1 MSMSFVI
8 IDVDIQPKDDIMY
21 NKIKVSVR
29 NLIEFVLRSGDI
41 DNSFMSMSR
50 AVDGTKAHQK
60 VQKSYGLEYKPEVTL
75 KHSINY
81 DIFTIELQGRAD
93 GIINSPDQIIIDEI
107 KSTTKDLDDISEDF
121 NELHWAQ
128 AKCYGYIYSLQ
139 NNLDSINVQLTY
151 FHIESEEKKIFLR
164 KYSLVELERFFY
176 FLIDKYTEW
185 ASVTFFWGETR
196 NNSIKD
202 LIFPFES
209 YRRGQRE
216 LAVAAYKT
224 IKEGKNL
231 FAQAPTGIGKTMS
244 TLFPAIKSIGEQTTS
259 KIFYLTAKTITREVP
274 INSMGLMTKNGL
286 RMKTIA
292 ITAKDKICLNDKVKC
307 NPRDC
312 SYAKGHYDRVNKAIM
327 DIFGNEDLMNRDII
341 ISYAKKHNVCPFEF
355 TLDISLWADV
365 VICDYN
371 YVFDPQVYLKRFF
384 EGSLEDYVFLVDE
397 AHNLVDRSREMFSTQ
412 INKSSFLELRS
423 IFKDDYKSIYNSLTK
438 INTSLNRLK
447 KELNIDKEYYQKEEI
462 SDLYYPIKKLI
473 TVLEPWL
480 IEEKN
485 HEEYEKVLELYFNI
499 ITFNKISD
507 FYDNHYVTSI
517 NIESKDLILKLY
529 CVDPSYLLKEA
540 LTRAKASILFSAT
553 LTPID
558 YYMNLLGGSSGDYNI
573 KLSSPFPKE
582 NLCLMVANTISTK
595 YKDRE
600 NTYLSIVEYIEEFVS
615 VKRGNYFVFFP
626 SYIYMNRVYEII
638 VDKNP
643 ELNIAI
649 QDSFMNEIEREEFL
663 SKFDK
668 ENNLI
673 AFAVMGGV
681 FSEGIDLTGDRLI
694 GSIIVGVGLPQICFE
709 RNIIKDYFNH
719 NGEEGYEYAYTYP
732 GMNKVLQASGRV
744 IRSPYDRGAILLIDD
759 RYGTN
764 KYKSLFPKEWLRYKN
779 IRKKTEI
786 RNGLYKFW

>member
-1 MSMSFVI
+1 
-8 IDVDIQPKDDIMY
+8 MY

-29 NLIEFVLRSGDI
+29 NLVEFVLRSGDI

-60 VQKSYGLEYKPEVTL
+60 VQKSYGLEYNPEVTL

-93 GIINSPDQIIIDEI
+93 GIINLPDQIIVDEI

-128 AKCYGYIYSLQ
+128 AKCYGYIYCLQ

-216 LAVAAYKT
+216 FAVAAYKT

-231 FAQAPTGIGKTMS
+231 FGQAPTGIGKTMS
-244 TLFPAIKSIGEQTTS
+244 TLFPAIKSIGEEITS

-292 ITAKDKICLNDKVKC
+292 ITAKDKICLNDEVKC

-327 DIFGNEDLMNRDII
+327 DIFGNEDLMTRDVIL
-341 ISYAKKHNVCPFEF
+341 SYAEKHNVCPFEF

-365 VICDYN
+365 IICDYN
-371 YVFDPQVYLKRFF
+371 YAFDPQVYLKRFF

-412 INKSSFLELRS
+412 INKSSFLELRNV
-423 IFKDDYKSIYNSLTK
+423 FKDDYKSIYNGLTK
-438 INTSLNRLK
+438 INTILNRIK
-447 KELNIDKEYYQKEEI
+447 KELDIDKEYYQKEEI
-462 SDLYYPIKKLI
+462 TDLYYPIKKLI

-558 YYMNLLGGSSGDYNI
+558 YYMDLLGGDIEDYNI
-573 KLSSPFPKE
+573 KLSSPFPRE
-582 NLCLMVANTISTK
+582 NLCLMVGNTISTK

-600 NTYLSIVEYIEEFVS
+600 NTYLNIVEYIEEFVS

-638 VDKNP
+638 IDRNP
-643 ELNIAI
+643 ELNVAI

-663 SKFDK
+663 SKFDN

-673 AFAVMGGV
+673 AFAVMGGI
-681 FSEGIDLTGDRLI
+681 FSEGIDLTGDKLI
-694 GSIIVGVGLPQICFE
+694 GSVIVGVGLPQICFE

-759 RYGTN
+759 RYGIN
-764 KYKSLFPKEWLRYKN
+764 KYKSLFPKEWIRYKS
-779 IRKKTEI
+779 IRSKNEI
-786 RNGLYKFW
+786 RNELYKFW